1 MRKIGTAAL
10 VIVAIATLSACT
22 AEGEGGTS
30 PTPRSTSGPVFP
42 SVDPS
47 TLNPPT
53 PGVVDAD
60 TGETY
65 APQRVAEWDEE
76 SRASVIAAAETA
88 MTAYARPDLPFDQ
101 WWAAVQPLLDQKASQ
116 DYAYMDP
123 SRIVTTQLTG
133 KGVIVDDTSAYVA
146 TVQVPTNAGTYS
158 LILSRIDGKA
168 AWLVSRFTPP
178 EGVN

>member
-10 VIVAIATLSACT
+10 VIVAMATMSACT

-30 PTPRSTSGPVFP
+30 PTPSSTSGPIFP

-47 TLNPPT
+47 TMNPPT

-65 APQRVAEWDEE
+65 APQVVPEWDAE
-76 SRASVIAAAETA
+76 SRASVVAAAEKA
-88 MTAYARPDLPFDQ
+88 MAAYARPDLPFDQ

-123 SRIVTTQLTG
+123 SRIVATQLTG
-133 KGVIVDDTSAYVA
+133 SAVIVDDTSAYVA
-146 TVQVPTNAGTYS
+146 TVDVPTNAGTYS
-158 LILSRIDGKA
+158 LILSRVDGKSP
-168 AWLVSRFTPP
+168 WLVSRFILP